1 MAFSENTHWRDSARA
16 AKFFMI
22 DAVAAF
28 PLVLFFLHIRFWT
41 FIVAIVTMIFFTV
54 LRRFGFSIPVFL
66 RLFRGFLAGPRK
78 FSIQWWKE

>member
-1 MAFSENTHWRDSARA
+1 MAFSESTHWRDSARP

-28 PLVLFFLHIRFWT
+28 PLVLFFLHITWWSF
-41 FIVAIVTMIFFTV
+41 FVAIAAMIFFTV

-66 RLFRGFLAGPRK
+66 RFVRGFFAGSRK
-78 FSIQWWKE
+78 FAIPWWKE